1 MKTGK
6 LDEAAPL
13 VAEEEA
19 WWPDD
24 PQTLVDLGVLAALQ
38 GRTDDAIRQFT
49 EALRLQPDLP
59 DARHNLD
66 ALTAG
71 RAEPR

>member
-1 MKTGK
+1 MV
-6 LDEAAPL
+6 
-13 VAEEEA
+13 VAY
-19 WWPDD
+19 
-24 PQTLVDLGVLAALQ
+24 VLAALQ
-38 GRTDDAIRQFT
+38 GRTADAIRHFT

-71 RAEPR
+71 RAGRR